1 LAELVAVFVVVANP
15 DASLRAS
22 ATPATAK
29 LMATSKI
36 RAKRRVRACVT
47 GKISRGCRNTDFWR
61 FIGIVTDN
69 L

>member
-1 LAELVAVFVVVANP
+1 LAELAAVFVVVADP

-22 ATPATAK
+22 ATPAKLTA
-29 LMATSKI
+29 MSRI
-36 RAKRRVRACVT
+36 RANWRVRAWNT
-47 GKISRGCRNTDFWR
+47 GKISRGCRNADFWR